1 MIFLQMK
8 QKFEEILVRF
18 YRQLLKLLWTEH
30 MSYDD
35 VLKKLRTKISGTR
48 IEMRAWRMEH
58 SQDILNK
65 REAWVNSDLLTK

>member
-1 MIFLQMK
+1 
-8 QKFEEILVRF
+8 
-18 YRQLLKLLWTEH
+18 

-35 VLKKLRTKISGTR
+35 VLKKLRNKISGTR